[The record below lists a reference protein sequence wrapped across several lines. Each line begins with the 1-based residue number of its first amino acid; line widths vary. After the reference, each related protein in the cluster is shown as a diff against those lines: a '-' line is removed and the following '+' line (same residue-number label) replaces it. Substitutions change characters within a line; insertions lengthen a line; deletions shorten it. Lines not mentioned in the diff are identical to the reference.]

1 MAVVA
6 FAAHDLQ
13 RVDDEELG
21 VGFAGDVFVQ
31 FVDKTVAQ
39 FKALGL
45 DLEIVREFIR
55 NRP

>member
-21 VGFAGDVFVQ
+21 VGFARDVFVQ

-39 FKALGL
+39 FKDLGL

-55 NRP
+55 D